1 MATVDAKLS
10 QLIVSADSA
19 VQPACA
25 CSLRVFD
32 LPSEAYSSGQVESHT
47 SEPRQETSDS
57 FSAALQVQEGELV
70 YDYAWYSC
78 MHTSDPVSCC
88 FATTSRVSQDT
99 ALTLLLSPDCIQ
111 LAWSVCSMKSIK
123 V

>member
-1 MATVDAKLS
+1 MAIVDAKLS
-10 QLIVSADSA
+10 QIFVSADA
-19 VQPACA
+19 DVECGCA

-32 LPSEAYSSGQVESHT
+32 LPSEAYSGSKVESHT
-47 SEPRQETSDS
+47 SEPHQETPDS
-57 FSAALQVQEGELV
+57 FPAALQVQEGELV

-99 ALTLLLSPDCIQ
+99 ALLLSPNCIQ
-111 LAWSVCSMKSIK
+111 LAWSVKA
-123 V
+123 